1 MSNPK
6 HKRFN
11 LADVE
16 RAAWRSGLL
25 ATALLLPLDR
35 LPEAVARPFLWLSL
49 GLLLV
54 RPMYQLR
61 APAKLWRR
69 LTGRRELV
77 VSLVL
82 GAVGAAAW
90 ASVPGALDPTVAG
103 AAALTLSWLLFR
115 AWLIAIWSDWS
126 DLVTLAKWVIGVGLV
141 VVVLGW
147 LQAAADLAGWPSS
160 LTGLLPRYSHTA
172 TFVVPRPQATA
183 LEPLYLAHYLFIPL
197 GLLLALWLGRW
208 QRRLVSVAI
217 VAVMSLMLATGSRG
231 GLLGLVAVGLLT
243 GLAWL
248 WNRPGGRKVAVSLA
262 VTGTLTLIVLGVTI
276 WRQYRD
282 QPVAQNVKIERTW
295 QSALG
300 HYLDFNDRS
309 ANTRYELW
317 PAAIEQWHRHPVLGV
332 GLYNSRLAIHEDA
345 WRTGTPIE
353 QLQPLNNDY
362 LAWLA
367 ETGLV
372 GLTALLALASCLVV
386 AGYRAWQQWQ
396 PWTSG
401 WSLAVAGMA
410 VQALTFH
417 SILLLRTWV
426 VVGAI
431 LAVWVSRRRTP

>member
-1 MSNPK
+1 MT
-6 HKRFN
+6 
-11 LADVE
+11 DVE

-35 LPEAVARPFLWLSL
+35 LPEAVARPLLWLSL

-61 APAKLWRR
+61 APAQLWRR

-217 VAVMSLMLATGSRG
+217 VAVMSLMVATGSRG

-248 WNRPGGRKVAVSLA
+248 WNWPGGRKVAVSLA
-262 VTGTLTLIVLGVTI
+262 VTGALTLIVLG
-276 WRQYRD
+276 
-282 QPVAQNVKIERTW
+282 
-295 QSALG
+295 
-300 HYLDFNDRS
+300 
-309 ANTRYELW
+309 
-317 PAAIEQWHRHPVLGV
+317 
-332 GLYNSRLAIHEDA
+332 
-345 WRTGTPIE
+345 
-353 QLQPLNNDY
+353 
-362 LAWLA
+362 
-367 ETGLV
+367 
-372 GLTALLALASCLVV
+372 
-386 AGYRAWQQWQ
+386 
-396 PWTSG
+396 
-401 WSLAVAGMA
+401 
-410 VQALTFH
+410 
-417 SILLLRTWV
+417 
-426 VVGAI
+426 
-431 LAVWVSRRRTP
+431 